1 MDSNL
6 FIVFSLPGGVGG
18 GEDLG
23 AGPHPGETG
32 CEGSGVFAEIAPL
45 LHPVAAH
52 SLLQLLH
59 VGDGEVPLLQPGPV
73 QLVVAGLLPLVS
85 VVSEIV
91 EISEHSA
98 QSPGDVSLTPPG
110 RVGEELQAD
119 LAVLTQLVCR

>member
-6 FIVFSLPGGVGG
+6 FIVFSLPGGGGG

-32 CEGSGVFAEIAPL
+32 CEGPGIFAEITPL

-73 QLVVAGLLPLVS
+73 QLVVAGLLSCLGS
-85 VVSEIV
+85 V
-91 EISEHSA
+91 
-98 QSPGDVSLTPPG
+98 
-110 RVGEELQAD
+110 
-119 LAVLTQLVCR
+119 

>member
-6 FIVFSLPGGVGG
+6 FIVFSLPGGAVGG
-18 GEDLG
+18 GGDGDDLG
-23 AGPHPGETG
+23 AGTHPGESG
-32 CEGSGVFAEIAPL
+32 CVGPAVFAEIAPL

-73 QLVVAGLLPLVS
+73 QLVVAGLLSLVS

-91 EISEHSA
+91 EISEH
-98 QSPGDVSLTPPG
+98 
-110 RVGEELQAD
+110 
-119 LAVLTQLVCR
+119 